1 MEKPRYHLFLTPPP
15 LTPSNHNTTI
25 PMKPTPRHT
34 LVLAALMLP
43 FLSSLP
49 TSRAQSTNATN
60 APVAGSQATAE
71 SPAAMPSPSPVAD
84 ANHPLSSVPGETK
97 EQRDAR
103 MAWWRDAKFGMFVHW
118 GVYSVPAG
126 YYNGKPVSGIG
137 EWIMNRGKIPMA
149 EYQKFAGQFDA
160 GKFDAAQF
168 VSTAKNA
175 GMKYIVITAKHHD
188 GFAMFKT
195 KANGWNILNATPFK
209 KDPLKALAK
218 ECRKQGI
225 KLGFYYSQAQD
236 WNNGG
241 SAAGGKWDKAQEHS
255 MDDYIDKTAI
265 PQVTEILSNYGPDT
279 PAVVW
284 WDTPIDMNK
293 ERASKIDA
301 VIQKLRPGLIQNN
314 RLGGGFQGD
323 TETPEQHIP
332 PQGYPGRD
340 WETCMT
346 LNGTWGFK
354 KDDQNWKSLETIIRN
369 LSDIASKGGNYLLN
383 VGPDSHGEIPPESVK
398 RLAEVGQWM
407 KVNGAAIYGSGPT
420 PFGAEAGSFSP
431 TEKDKKGKPVFK
443 PEWNWRATTKPGHI
457 YLIVFKWPA
466 DGSFTVPSV
475 KEKLTGASLLADP
488 SAKLTVTQDEKGT
501 TVTGLPQKAPDANAS
516 VIDLKY

>member
-1 MEKPRYHLFLTPPP
+1 MNTLHKSTLTSLTMLLASLSAGYAQTTNPASSAAPAATNVTAAATPTPSATTPTVMPTPPP
-15 LTPSNHNTTI
+15 
-25 PMKPTPRHT
+25 
-34 LVLAALMLP
+34 AADP
-43 FLSSLP
+43 
-49 TSRAQSTNATN
+49 
-60 APVAGSQATAE
+60 
-71 SPAAMPSPSPVAD
+71 
-84 ANHPLSSVPGETK
+84 NHPVSSVPGETK
-97 EQRDAR
+97 AQRDAR

-126 YYNGKPVSGIG
+126 FYNGKPVAGIG

-149 EYQKFAGQFDA
+149 EYQKFAGQFTAD
-160 GKFDAAQF
+160 KFDAAQF
-168 VSTAKNA
+168 VATAKNA

-188 GFAMFKT
+188 GFAMFNS
-195 KANGWNILNATPFK
+195 KANKWTIVRATPFK

-255 MDDYIDKTAI
+255 MDDYIEKTAV
-265 PQVTEILSNYGPDT
+265 PQVTELLSKYGADT
-279 PAVVW
+279 PAVIW
-284 WDTPIDMNK
+284 WDTPTDMNAD
-293 ERASKIDA
+293 RASKIDA
-301 VIQKLRPGLIQNN
+301 VVQKLRPGLIQNN
-314 RLGGGFQGD
+314 RLGGGYKGD

-332 PQGYPGRD
+332 AQGYPGRD

-354 KDDQNWKSLETIIRN
+354 KDDQNWKSLQTIIQN

-383 VGPDSHGEIPPESVK
+383 VGPDSHGEIPPASVK
-398 RLAEVGQWM
+398 RLAEVGEWM

-420 PFGAEAGSFSP
+420 PFGAEAGSFSA
-431 TEKDKKGKPVFK
+431 TEKDKKGQPLFK

-466 DGSFTVPSV
+466 DGTFQVPVV

-488 SAKLTVTQDEKGT
+488 SAKLTVAQDDKG
-501 TVTGLPQKAPDANAS
+501 VTISGLPAKAPDATAS